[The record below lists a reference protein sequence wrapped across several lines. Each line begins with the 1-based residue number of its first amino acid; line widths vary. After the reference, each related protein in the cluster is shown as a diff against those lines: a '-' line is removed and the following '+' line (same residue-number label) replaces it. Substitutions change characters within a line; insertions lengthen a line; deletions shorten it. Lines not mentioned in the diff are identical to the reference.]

1 MKKNLKYKIEL
12 LLFSLFLFVPFFTYA
27 TAQNDVT
34 ISLDFTNVPLSK
46 VLNEIGRQ
54 TSLRIV
60 YNTKDVNPDQ
70 IVSEVIGVSPE
81 SSGLISIIR
90 NYLLLWRI
98 YWKTLMQHL
107 R

>member
-27 TAQNDVT
+27 TAQNDVE
-34 ISLDFTNVPLSK
+34 ISLDFTNVSLSK

-54 TSLRIV
+54 ASLRIV

-70 IVSEVIGVSPE
+70 IVSVKANYQKL
-81 SSGLISIIR
+81 SSVMANLLE
-90 NYLLLWRI
+90 NTNVTFTVKNDYLVL
-98 YWKTLMQHL
+98 
-107 R
+107 